1 VLHAVDTVHRP
12 PALADDLELV
22 SGGRLDRWRKLALQ
36 LYDNIEP
43 LITDAD
49 TMLVEGEDLV
59 KTRDYLWRGIVECR
73 A

>member
-43 LITDAD
+43 LITDVD
-49 TMLVEGEDLV
+49 TMLVEGEDFGEDKGLLV
-59 KTRDYLWRGIVECR
+59 ARDRGVQS
-73 A
+73 